1 MGTGNGRDG
10 RVGSTAG
17 SHDAGFK
24 GGTSSQH
31 SIGDNL
37 SALKSHY
44 QNREGYFGKART
56 PSDTKTRKLKC
67 DDPDGAAKDFYDKA
81 AKGGIEVALDNG
93 KGVKA
98 SMRDGTVVTFRPSS
112 DSDGSPAVTLNARKS
127 RDHEGLKPYQKIHF
141 EQEGD

>member
-1 MGTGNGRDG
+1 MGSGNGGDS

-24 GGTSSQH
+24 GGTSGWH

-37 SALKSHY
+37 GALISHY

-67 DDPDGAAKDFYDKA
+67 DDPGSTAKEFYSRA
-81 AKGGIEVALDNG
+81 AKGGLEVPLENG
-93 KGVKA
+93 EGVKT
-98 SMRDGTVVTFRPSS
+98 SLSDGTVVTYRPSS
-112 DSDGSPAVTLNARKS
+112 HTDGSPAVTLNARKS
-127 RDHEGLKPYQKIHF
+127 SDHKSLKPYQKIHF
-141 EQEGD
+141 VREEE